1 MLWSS
6 AKTLKGPRL
15 SQPGAKRSPAPRGT
29 NEKKKKSGAPGLVF
43 AALGVASQAA

>member
-29 NEKKKKSGAPGLVF
+29 NEKKKKRAPGLVF